1 MHGVGGPSSGGG
13 GKGDD
18 LMQVICCR
26 TVALVYFAFLFFNE
40 TVILGPRTCV
50 AIDKSY

>member
-18 LMQVICCR
+18 LMQVIGKG
-26 TVALVYFAFLFFNE
+26 VFFSKCIMY
-40 TVILGPRTCV
+40 TL
-50 AIDKSY
+50 KSSTS